1 MSKNIQ
7 KQGMQPQDAVS
18 TGKNSMFALQDD
30 EKERLLQEEITAVK
44 TTNTNSNE
52 ASDKISSSPGTSDT
66 NDD

>member
-1 MSKNIQ
+1 
-7 KQGMQPQDAVS
+7 MQPQDAVG